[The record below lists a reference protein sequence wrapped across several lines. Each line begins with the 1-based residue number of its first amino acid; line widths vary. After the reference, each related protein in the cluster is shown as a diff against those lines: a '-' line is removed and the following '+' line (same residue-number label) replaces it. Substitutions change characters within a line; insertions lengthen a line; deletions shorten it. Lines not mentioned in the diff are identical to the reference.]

1 MMTLGEVLLHPTLLK
16 VPINIEIK
24 NQSGKDAN
32 THVTESVLEV
42 VHRTNS
48 VSRVLIS
55 SFNHDYLVIAKNC
68 VPAVS
73 TAALQKRSHPKNLV
87 DYLKALGVAAYHAKD
102 DITDAFLIK
111 KLRAA
116 GLGINVFTVNSNK
129 RQQELFS
136 MGATAVLTDFPKL
149 M

>member
-1 MMTLGEVLLHPTLLK
+1 MTEF
-16 VPINIEIK
+16 
-24 NQSGKDAN
+24 
-32 THVTESVLEV
+32 VLEV
-42 VHRTNS
+42 VQRTNS
-48 VSRVLIS
+48 ISRVLVS
-55 SFNHDYLVIAKNC
+55 SFNHDYLVISKNC

-73 TAALQKRSHPKNLV
+73 TAALQKRFHPKNLV
-87 DYLKALGVAAYHAKD
+87 DYLKALGVGAYHPKD
-102 DITDAFLIK
+102 NITDAFLIK

-116 GLGINVFTVNSNK
+116 GLGINVYTVNSNK